1 MAIITLVVITV
12 LRLPANGLTQFSREG
27 LRYNKTCRPPLW
39 NLLTRFPISIGQ
51 IHGSRCYESQ
61 CSRHKIIPTIFQGEL
76 VVSRHQI
83 IVIGRDMNQLDVNEV
98 NELSNFAY
106 ACRVLYFSVTSL
118 IVIAGTIIA
127 VKEFISSPLDI
138 LYVVPI
144 TFPMIA
150 LGINTGY
157 HMYFTHK
164 AFDAPPT
171 FKVILAYLA
180 SIACQDSI
188 TQWVVNHKRHHRY
201 TDIVDLDPHTP
212 RQFGDNKLTKIT
224 LGLVWASG
232 IWKYSRSSTS
242 KDFYG
247 RQLLSNPLINWIDK
261 YFVAIS
267 YSGFI
272 IPFLLGYAF
281 GDINLAVKWFAYFG
295 AFRVFA
301 GYFFTEVVVNGLCH
315 IIGLDKF
322 YIKGHSRNLDKVS
335 WVTLGTTFHHN
346 HHAFPR
352 ALSAAVDG
360 ERDTMNLIY
369 LPLEILGAIKNRY
382 APSKEEVDA
391 KKIGA
396 VRGGAK
402 EQAAHIS
409 YKIDSKPT
417 QASCIVAES

>member
-1 MAIITLVVITV
+1 M
-12 LRLPANGLTQFSREG
+12 
-27 LRYNKTCRPPLW
+27 
-39 NLLTRFPISIGQ
+39 
-51 IHGSRCYESQ
+51 
-61 CSRHKIIPTIFQGEL
+61 
-76 VVSRHQI
+76 
-83 IVIGRDMNQLDVNEV
+83 GRDMNQLDVNEV
-98 NELSNFAY
+98 NEPSNFAY
-106 ACRVLYFSVTSL
+106 ACRVLYFLVTSL

-150 LGINTGY
+150 LGVNTGY

-164 AFDAPPT
+164 AFDASPT
-171 FKVILAYLA
+171 FKVILAYLG

-188 TQWVVNHKRHHRY
+188 IQWVVNHKRHHRY

-212 RQFGDNKLTKIT
+212 RQFGDNKLIKMT
-224 LGLVWASG
+224 LGLAWASG

-247 RQLLSNPLINWIDK
+247 RQLLSDPLINWFDK

-281 GDINLAVKWFAYFG
+281 GGIHLALKWFAYFG

-315 IIGLDKF
+315 IIGSDKF
-322 YIKGHSRNLDKVS
+322 DIKGHSRNLDKVS
-335 WVTLGTTFHHN
+335 WVTLGTSLHHN

-369 LPLEILGAIKNRY
+369 LPLEMMGAIKNRC
-382 APSKEEVDA
+382 APSKEEVIA
-391 KKIGA
+391 KKIDA
-396 VRGGAK
+396 DSTDAM
-402 EQAAHIS
+402 EQSAPFS
-409 YKIDSKPT
+409 YKINPKPT
-417 QASCIVAES
+417 QASCIVAENQSQKTQDIHMSDDALAP